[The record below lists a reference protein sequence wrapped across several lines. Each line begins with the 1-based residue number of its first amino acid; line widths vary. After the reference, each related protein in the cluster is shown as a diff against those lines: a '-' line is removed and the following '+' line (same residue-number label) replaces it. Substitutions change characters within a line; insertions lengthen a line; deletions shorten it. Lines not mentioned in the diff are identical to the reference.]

1 MKTTLAWHGKMAF
14 EATNR
19 GLTSAFDTDAAPTPK
34 EALLNAM
41 CACSA
46 MDVVSITEKM
56 RLTLKDVRLEAEATK
71 TKTIPSYFS
80 AVHIHY
86 FIEGDVPAEKI
97 IQAVALSMT
106 KYCGVSYMVSKVCDI
121 TYDVTLN
128 GNLIH
133 KDQANFSLEVI

>member
-1 MKTTLAWHGKMAF
+1 MKTTLTWQGNLHF
-14 EATNR
+14 EANNR
-19 GLTSAFDTDAAPTPK
+19 GITSAFDTVSAPTPK

-56 RLTLKDVRLEAEATK
+56 RLTLKDVRIEAQAVK
-71 TKTIPSYFS
+71 TNTIPSYFS
-80 AVHIHY
+80 AVHFHY
-86 FIEGDVPAEKI
+86 LIEGDVPAEKL

>member
-1 MKTTLAWHGKMAF
+1 MKTTLTWQGKMAF

-19 GLTSAFDTDAAPTPK
+19 ELKSSFDTESAPTPK

-46 MDVVSITEKM
+46 MDIVAIAEKM
-56 RLTLKDVRLEAEATK
+56 RLTLKDVRLTAEATK
-71 TKTIPSYFS
+71 TNTIPSYFS
-80 AVHIHY
+80 AVHINY
-86 FIEGDVPAEKI
+86 FIDGDVPAEKI